1 MADGKLTPIQ
11 RKILENLSDM
21 EPSFVLS
28 GGGAL
33 VAVHLK
39 HRETRDLDLF
49 FRQLQQLGETGNM
62 VRHRLESHGFE
73 VREIQRAPQFQQLRV
88 SEGQESCVV
97 DLIAEPVDAMEA
109 PVQARIGGAS
119 VWVATAHEVLVDKL
133 CTLLSRSEIRDLE
146 DVRMLLDRGGDLERA
161 LEQAPKKDAG
171 FSPLTLAWTLKSFPV
186 RSLGEASGWSEEKV
200 AEIETFRQELVGRL
214 LDDTSMAR

>member
-73 VREIQRAPQFQQLRV
+73 VREIQRAPQFQQFRV